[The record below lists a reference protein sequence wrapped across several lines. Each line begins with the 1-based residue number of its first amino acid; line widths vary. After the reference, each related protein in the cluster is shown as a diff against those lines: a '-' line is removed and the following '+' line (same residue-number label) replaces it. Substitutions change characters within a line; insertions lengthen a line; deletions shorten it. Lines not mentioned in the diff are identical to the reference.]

1 MRGKQKCLAKSVY
14 HARITPAHA
23 GKTPATCQHRRITPD
38 HPRACGENS
47 PEPLPT
53 ESEFGSPPRMRGKQE
68 FVNIALG
75 ENRITPAHAG
85 KTCVF
90 AWMLSEQAD
99 HPRACG
105 ENPMS
110 KQSRFANSGSPPRMR
125 GKPSHNLRIARVRR
139 ITPAH
144 AGKTL
149 ETALLTFCATD
160 HPRAC
165 GENCTVQDIV
175 TTAGGSPPRMR
186 GKLAAAW
193 SAYLTARITPACA
206 GKTAPP
212 PAQARRERD
221 HPRVCGENWGGRA

>member
-144 AGKTL
+144 AGKTWASRTGHGN
-149 ETALLTFCATD
+149 ESD

-165 GENCTVQDIV
+165 GENVRRGRD
-175 TTAGGSPPRMR
+175 TTSLGGSPPRMR
-186 GKLAAAW
+186 GKHLKQH
-193 SAYLTARITPACA
+193 Y
-206 GKTAPP
+206 
-212 PAQARRERD
+212 
-221 HPRVCGENWGGRA
+221 

>member
-1 MRGKQKCLAKSVY
+1 MRGKRPRPVSTAESP
-14 HARITPAHA
+14 RITPAHA
-23 GKTPATCQHRRITPD
+23 GKTRWGFPPFQVAPD

-144 AGKTL
+144 AGKTSFSYRL
-149 ETALLTFCATD
+149 PASSAD

-165 GENCTVQDIV
+165 GEN
-175 TTAGGSPPRMR
+175 
-186 GKLAAAW
+186 
-193 SAYLTARITPACA
+193 
-206 GKTAPP
+206 
-212 PAQARRERD
+212 
-221 HPRVCGENWGGRA
+221 